1 MIAFI
6 IFSVLFVNK
15 FIHDKFA
22 DLYTEVSICKTIVDA
37 QLTNDTKKLNEF
49 NLSFYSLEKH
59 LMIHWLI
66 YYFFMIMLIPT
77 LYIFITGGFKDIWL
91 TVLSTLT
98 VIYLYFRVIHLTN
111 KLKNLIISQIQ
122 F

>member
-77 LYIFITGGFKDIWL
+77 FYIFITGGFKDIWL

>member
-22 DLYTEVSICKTIVDA
+22 DLYTEVSICKTVVDA

>member
-22 DLYTEVSICKTIVDA
+22 DLYTDVSICKSVVDA

>member
-22 DLYTEVSICKTIVDA
+22 DLYTDVSICKSVVDA

-91 TVLSTLT
+91 TILSTLT